1 MIDSIKP
8 SESASWRRPGLAAL
22 LGLGLALGGCS
33 TMADIGEATSDG
45 VSTAANAMNPFNWFG
60 GKDDEETASA
70 DAAEARAKQER
81 SAAATAPKTGVQSA
95 ARDDLAQRTAA
106 QDDDRYPKLATVP
119 ERPKE
124 AKTASA
130 EIARKELRE
139 GLIADTANAQY
150 TDKELRAETA
160 SLGGQGRL
168 RGQPDLARSDE
179 RVAAEPPAQPA
190 PTMPVASAPAA
201 PLQAPPTL
209 SEPPKPAAA
218 APAAP
223 RVAPPA
229 VARPQAPSGTSPRRQ
244 AAAASAAP
252 VAPVAPPPATPPAPQ
267 RQASLAQPAPEKPSA
282 EQPESVLKTAQV
294 ATIYFNDGSARLSAN
309 DREVVDKVAEVARRT
324 GGTLRIV
331 GHSSVGPP
339 ARDAERKS
347 EVNYKMS
354 LERANA
360 VAEELRRSGVPSN
373 RVQVMAE
380 GARNPIYAETSPT
393 GAAGN
398 RRAEIYLDY
407 RERL

>member
-1 MIDSIKP
+1 
-8 SESASWRRPGLAAL
+8 
-22 LGLGLALGGCS
+22 
-33 TMADIGEATSDG
+33 
-45 VSTAANAMNPFNWFG
+45 MNPFNWFG
-60 GKDDEETASA
+60 GKDGEETA
-70 DAAEARAKQER
+70 
-81 SAAATAPKTGVQSA
+81 AAATAPKTGVQSA

-252 VAPVAPPPATPPAPQ
+252 VAPPPATPPAPQ